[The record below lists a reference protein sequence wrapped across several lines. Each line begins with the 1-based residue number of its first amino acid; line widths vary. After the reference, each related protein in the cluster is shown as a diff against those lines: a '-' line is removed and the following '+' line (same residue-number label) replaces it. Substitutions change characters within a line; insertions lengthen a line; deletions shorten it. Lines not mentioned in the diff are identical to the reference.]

1 VRNHIPSKHLKAQS
15 KSLKKKRSVQREVQV
30 QDEYEEDDSHMEHE
44 FQGQDMSLLNEES
57 AIINIQRKLSSSK
70 SNSLRRQGRD
80 MSPSGSE
87 IEYPLKELKPK
98 IGTGSQHPSKKNNS
112 LRMNP
117 VISTQ

>member
-1 VRNHIPSKHLKAQS
+1 
-15 KSLKKKRSVQREVQV
+15 
-30 QDEYEEDDSHMEHE
+30 MEHE

-117 VISTQ
+117 VISTQQPPIGQELGHGSDNFESLEPSRYPSDNMTNK